1 MQEGVILMKRS
12 RDMIMSKIL
21 NVCIDGACKTK
32 IVYQANLNFRTVGPY
47 IKLLTSRGMINA
59 TTKSNL
65 VVYETT
71 ARGLWLLNNFK
82 QIQNGL
88 SQGMEPQSIKV

>member
-1 MQEGVILMKRS
+1 MKRS

-21 NVCIDGACKTK
+21 NVCIGGACKTK

-47 IKLLTSRGMINA
+47 LELLTTRRNINA

-71 ARGLWLLNNFK
+71 ARWLDLLNNFK
-82 QIQNGL
+82 QIQNVL
-88 SQGMEPQSIKV
+88 SWRMEPQSIKV